1 MINLRK
7 ETEML
12 LEDIE
17 RRINPEV
24 EDAYLG
30 QWDDFVHGK
39 FQGDIFLANRSVKTK
54 ANYICPEVNIND
66 ALIDYE
72 MMLVH
77 QMQDVSHALAAD
89 NILTV
94 RTNYGTGIMSSLF
107 GAEVFTMPRE
117 INTLPTTKPMGE
129 LEKMEALLEK
139 GIPDLMNGFGRNVF
153 EMGEYFAEVFEK
165 YPNIQKYVSVYHPDT
180 QGPVDI
186 LELLWGSDMFYN
198 LYDEPEVVHDML
210 KLVSD
215 TYIQFME
222 TWYRLYPQKK
232 DWANHWNSMAHLG
245 TIVLRNDSAMNLS
258 PEMYE
263 EFAKPYDEML
273 LNHFG
278 GGVIHFCGR
287 GDHYIEKMSQIE
299 KLYGIN
305 ISQPHLNDMEVIYK
319 NTVDKGISI
328 LGFDKE
334 RAIQDVT
341 RANRFNHRL
350 SSFTY

>member
-1 MINLRK
+1 MVQLRE
-7 ETEML
+7 ETKSL

-17 RRINPEV
+17 RRINPEIEV
-24 EDAYLG
+24 DYMN
-30 QWDDFVHGK
+30 QWDDFVHGR
-39 FQGDIFLANRSVKTK
+39 FCGDIFLANRKVKTK
-54 ANYICPEVNIND
+54 ADYKMHQVNIND
-66 ALIDYE
+66 ALLDYE
-72 MMLVH
+72 TMLVN
-77 QMQDVSHALAAD
+77 QMQDVSHSLEGD
-89 NILTV
+89 GILTV

-117 INTLPTTKPMGE
+117 INTLPTTKPMGDD
-129 LEKMEALLEK
+129 EKMKELLGK
-139 GIPDLMNGFGRNVF
+139 GVPNLMNGFGRNVF
-153 EMGEYFAEVFEK
+153 EMGEYFAEVFSQ

-198 LYDEPEVVHDML
+198 LYDEPELVHDML
-210 KLVSD
+210 QLISQ

-222 TWYRLYPQKK
+222 KWYCLYPQTK

-263 EFAKPYDEML
+263 EFARPYDELL
-273 LNHFG
+273 LNRFN

-287 GDHYIEKMSQIE
+287 GDHYIEKMSKIE

-305 ISQPHLNDMEVIYK
+305 MSQPHLNDMETIYK
-319 NTVDKGISI
+319 YTVDKGISI
-328 LGFDKE
+328 LGFDREYARK
-334 RAIQDVT
+334 DVV
-341 RANRFNHRL
+341 RVNQFHHKL
-350 SSFTY
+350 SSF